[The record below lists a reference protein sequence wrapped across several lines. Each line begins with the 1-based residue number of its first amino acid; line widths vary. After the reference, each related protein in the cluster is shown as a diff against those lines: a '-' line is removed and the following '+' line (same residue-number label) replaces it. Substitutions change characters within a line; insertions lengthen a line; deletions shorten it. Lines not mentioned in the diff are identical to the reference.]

1 MEKTENTKKKKW
13 LPWVIVLACI
23 GLIAGIIVG
32 KQALDR
38 QQREEAWTSS
48 YMKTA
53 SYFPPDF
60 NKLPQTQADWEAW
73 HEQAGMSN
81 IDKML
86 DDTREIP
93 GKNKLATLM
102 GTYSM
107 LAQIN
112 IAHPEEAACRELFE
126 QLKPY
131 YEKAFVWEEDTTP
144 KQCLDR
150 VHALGEED
158 VMEAIAAL
166 RQQVADLYEST
177 NTDAWFNP
185 PTATDGNLEML
196 PDEYYTASSGDL
208 QSVPD
213 YPIAS
218 SGNLQ
223 TEP

>member
-1 MEKTENTKKKKW
+1 MEKAKMSNKKKW
-13 LPWVIVLACI
+13 LPWVVVLACI

-38 QQREEAWTSS
+38 HQREETWTSS
-48 YMKTA
+48 YMKTS

-60 NKLPQTQADWEAW
+60 NKLPQTLADWEAW
-73 HEQAGMSN
+73 YEQADMAN
-81 IDKML
+81 VDKML
-86 DDTREIP
+86 DDTSEIP

-102 GTYSM
+102 RTYSM

-131 YEKAFVWEEDTTP
+131 YEKAFVWEEGTTP

-150 VHALGEED
+150 VHALGRED
-158 VMEAIAAL
+158 VMEAIVAL
-166 RQQVADLYEST
+166 RQQVANLYQST
-177 NTDAWFNP
+177 NTDALFNP
-185 PTATDGNLEML
+185 PTATDGNLELL
-196 PDEYYTASSGDL
+196 PEEYISSSGNL
-208 QSVPD
+208 ESVPD

-223 TEP
+223 AEP